1 MQVDFHDSGKVIS
14 SVCHGPI
21 SLTHI
26 KLSSG
31 DWLLKGKKVRC
42 LLLSTL

>member
-1 MQVDFHDSGKVIS
+1 MDFHDSGKVIS

-42 LLLSTL
+42 LLLSTV